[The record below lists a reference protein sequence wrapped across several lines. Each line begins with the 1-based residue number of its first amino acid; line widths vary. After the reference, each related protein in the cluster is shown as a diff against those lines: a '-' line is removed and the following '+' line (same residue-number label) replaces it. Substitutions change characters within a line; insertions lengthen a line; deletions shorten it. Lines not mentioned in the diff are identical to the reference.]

1 MKKWTMVLIAILA
14 LALIVGCA
22 GSKKGG
28 TTEKAAAG
36 GAGPKMTADGAV
48 FSFQAPTGTVAVY
61 LAGEFNGWRSDLD
74 LMSDDDGDGIWT
86 ITYKLEPGT
95 YQYKFVADGT
105 WHQDPNNTKAAPDG
119 FGGNNSL
126 LVVQ

>member
-14 LALIVGCA
+14 LALMAGCA

-28 TTEKAAAG
+28 ALEKGGAG

-61 LAGEFNGWRSDLD
+61 LAGEFNGW
-74 LMSDDDGDGIWT
+74 
-86 ITYKLEPGT
+86 
-95 YQYKFVADGT
+95 
-105 WHQDPNNTKAAPDG
+105 
-119 FGGNNSL
+119 
-126 LVVQ
+126 